1 MVYHAHTLQAG
12 SADFSL
18 GQEGCR
24 NDALSLM
31 APSCCNMSPLS
42 THMGPFPIKFHELL
56 EKIFGSWSLIRSWT
70 ESILD
75 QVLVLNPDLVLH
87 RVLVLEA
94 GRGGRQADGWAML
107 F

>member
-1 MVYHAHTLQAG
+1 
-12 SADFSL
+12 
-18 GQEGCR
+18 
-24 NDALSLM
+24 
-31 APSCCNMSPLS
+31 
-42 THMGPFPIKFHELL
+42 MGPFPIKFHELL